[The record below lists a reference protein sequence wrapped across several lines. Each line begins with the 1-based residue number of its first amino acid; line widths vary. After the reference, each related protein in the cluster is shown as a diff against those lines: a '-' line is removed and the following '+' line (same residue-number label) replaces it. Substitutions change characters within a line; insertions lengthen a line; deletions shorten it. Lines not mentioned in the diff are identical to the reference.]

1 MRFFMTE
8 ETGLIVVD
16 MQNYYLK
23 KESPYYRY
31 FNSLYP
37 GSLEYIHARCCDVV
51 IPNIGKLIDLFR
63 EEHREILYLRLCG
76 RKTDRSDLHRFFR
89 ETWEQGTSLGFDD
102 VYPLFSD
109 TMADV
114 IEEIAPAAEDH
125 IFNKT
130 TFSPFS
136 STGIMEHLRALGITR
151 LVFTGLATSQC
162 VETTARDASDM
173 GIEIIHIEDAQ
184 ADYDESTHMAS
195 LYSSRG
201 VCGGNIYS
209 TDEFII
215 SLISGK

>member
-1 MRFFMTE
+1 MNG
-8 ETGLIVVD
+8 ETGLIIVD

-31 FNSLYP
+31 FDSLYP
-37 GSLEYIHARCCDVV
+37 GSLEYIHTRCRDVV
-51 IPNIGKLIDLFR
+51 IPNIEKLIDCFR
-63 EEHREILYLRLCG
+63 EECREILYLRLCG
-76 RKTDRSDLHRFFR
+76 READRSDLHRFFR
-89 ETWEQGTSLGFDD
+89 DTWEKGAHLGFDD

-114 IEEIAPAAEDH
+114 IGEIAPAAGDH

-136 STGIMEHLRALGITR
+136 STGIMEQLRVLGLTR

-162 VETTARDASDM
+162 VETTARDASDR
-173 GIEIIHIEDAQ
+173 GIEVLHIEDAQ

-209 TDEFII
+209 TEEYITGRV
-215 SLISGK
+215 SKRQH

>member
-1 MRFFMTE
+1 
-8 ETGLIVVD
+8 
-16 MQNYYLK
+16 
-23 KESPYYRY
+23 
-31 FNSLYP
+31 
-37 GSLEYIHARCCDVV
+37 
-51 IPNIGKLIDLFR
+51 
-63 EEHREILYLRLCG
+63 
-76 RKTDRSDLHRFFR
+76 
-89 ETWEQGTSLGFDD
+89 
-102 VYPLFSD
+102 
-109 TMADV
+109 MADV

-136 STGIMEHLRALGITR
+136 STGIMEHLRTSGITR